1 MELQEVEEPELVE
14 QPSALISAIQQLQAE
29 NPIIKHA
36 LEPLLKEAAVAE
48 AQTVTLLKER
58 HETIRDLKIERTLR
72 TMLIGWKNKKI
83 RDLENQ
89 NKRCETLLGDRNN
102 TISELKN
109 EMDQHVR
116 LVNVQDGTIRELREE
131 KATLRNSQKFYVR
144 KANETMLN
152 FFKAQGNLV
161 KFKKRHWEDIHKLGM
176 MEDSESQL
184 AASIEAKE
192 EIEISQEDLRRRLA
206 PVKKQK
212 TC

>member
-14 QPSALISAIQQLQAE
+14 QPSALISAIQQLQAD

-48 AQTVTLLKER
+48 AQTVTLLKEQ
-58 HETIRDLKIERTLR
+58 HETIRDLKIKRTLR

-89 NKRCETLLGDRNN
+89 KKRCETLLDDQNN

-109 EMDQHVR
+109 EIDQHVR

-131 KATLRNSQKFYVR
+131 KATLRNS
-144 KANETMLN
+144 
-152 FFKAQGNLV
+152 
-161 KFKKRHWEDIHKLGM
+161 
-176 MEDSESQL
+176 
-184 AASIEAKE
+184 
-192 EIEISQEDLRRRLA
+192 
-206 PVKKQK
+206 
-212 TC
+212 